1 MKINKDIIGFILML
15 GGLIGILVCALVA
28 NIFYFE
34 NPDMTEL
41 RRFIE
46 CPWPSIG
53 AIISIIATYAGQ
65 YMMRR

>member
-15 GGLIGILVCALVA
+15 GGLIGILICTLVA
-28 NIFYFE
+28 YMFYFE

-46 CPWPSIG
+46 YPGPSIG
-53 AIISIIATYAGQ
+53 AIISIIATYTGQ